1 MMMRISKYIVLVLFV
16 GVAATACQGT
26 STSSTPN
33 TMDHGAMAQQVAQDA
48 PDAPLAQVKHE
59 LYDASTQPV
68 SEDKIKQINL
78 DLEDKNI
85 EIAPGVPYQA
95 WSFNGSVPGP
105 LLRVR
110 QGDEVHVTLT
120 NKTQMEHS
128 LDFHA
133 AQTPWNVN
141 YKNLKPG
148 ETYTYTWTAD
158 YPGIF
163 MYHCGTAPALA
174 HIANGMYGAIIV
186 EPAEGLPPAKE
197 YVLIQSEFYA
207 KKGTDGFFHYDGTK
221 AIEKQPDYVVFNG
234 YANQYQESPLTA
246 DPGERIRL
254 WVLNAGPS
262 EFSAFHIVG
271 AIFDKAYADGDPKNA
286 ETGRQ
291 TVTVP
296 PGGGYMV
303 ELTVPAAGLYP
314 FVTHSF
320 ADPGKGALGFLDI
333 GDVKMEAGMSH

>member
-1 MMMRISKYIVLVLFV
+1 MGKRTIQFSVVILLAII
-16 GVAATACQGT
+16 GVFATACQSASS
-26 STSSTPN
+26 STSSNQGGTA
-33 TMDHGAMAQQVAQDA
+33 HVAQDA
-48 PDAPLAQVKHE
+48 PAAALADIGHQ

-68 SEDKIKQINL
+68 SADKIKQLNL
-78 DLEDKNI
+78 DVQDTNI

-95 WSFNGSVPGP
+95 WTFNGTVPGP
-105 LLRVR
+105 ILRVR

-128 LDFHA
+128 LDFHS

-148 ETYTYTWTAD
+148 ESFTYTYTAN

-186 EPAEGLPPAKE
+186 EPAEGLPQAKE
-197 YVLIQSEFYA
+197 YVLTQSEFYTQ
-207 KKGTDGFFHYDGTK
+207 KGPDGFYHYDGAK
-221 AIEKQPDYVVFNG
+221 AIAKQPDYVVFNG
-234 YANQYQESPLTA
+234 YANQYQASPLAA
-246 DPGERIRL
+246 DPGQRVRL

-262 EFSAFHIVG
+262 EFSAFHMVG
-271 AIFDKAYADGDPKNA
+271 AIFDKAYADGDPKNV

-291 TVTVP
+291 TVTIP

-303 ELTVPAAGLYP
+303 ELTVPDAGLYP

-333 GDVKMEAGMSH
+333 GGAKMTAGMAH